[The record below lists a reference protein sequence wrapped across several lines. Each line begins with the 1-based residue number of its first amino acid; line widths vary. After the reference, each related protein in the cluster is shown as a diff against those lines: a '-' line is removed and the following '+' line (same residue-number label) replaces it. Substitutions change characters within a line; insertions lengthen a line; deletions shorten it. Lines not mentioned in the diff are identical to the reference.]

1 VVVAVSG
8 EHQVPQPVSFFL
20 CITLFPLIAIQSFEV
35 YKRFLDL

>member
-8 EHQVPQPVSFFL
+8 EHQVPQPISFFL
-20 CITLFPLIAIQSFEV
+20 CITLFLIAIQSFEV